1 MDFSLYDNKL
11 VASAGWDGR
20 ILVWDFDQ
28 LQPII
33 TWSIRQIYSLN
44 MTYIIFDYKTIN
56 QVSVGM
62 DIIKQTDV
70 FVLLQVPH
78 SFYRLLEEEY
88 LYRSRQVE

>member
-1 MDFSLYDNKL
+1 
-11 VASAGWDGR
+11 
-20 ILVWDFDQ
+20 
-28 LQPII
+28 
-33 TWSIRQIYSLN
+33 